1 MTTTTTTTGSSDTIT
16 IEMRDA
22 GAYRVRVART
32 YGAPGKPPLLIFN
45 GIGASL
51 ELVAPF
57 AAALAKHGIG
67 TIVFDI
73 PGIGGS
79 PAPKRPYRFGDM
91 ARLTADLLD
100 GYGLAAVDVA
110 GVSWGGA
117 LAQEFAYKFPHRTR
131 RLILCSTSAGAV
143 AVPGKWSA
151 LRHMALPRTFRAK
164 RDPTTVGGEL
174 FGGRFRT
181 DPDLFRRVAP
191 FLRAAQGPGYQL
203 QILAGIGWT
212 SVPWLHE
219 IVSRTLVIAGTDD
232 PIVPVIN
239 AKLLAS
245 LIPKARM
252 FTVDDG
258 HLFVV
263 SRPAEIAT
271 LFADFLSP

>member
-1 MTTTTTTTGSSDTIT
+1 MSTGNGTTNTT
-16 IEMRDA
+16 IEMRDI
-22 GAYRVRVART
+22 GPYRIRVART
-32 YGAPGKPPLLIFN
+32 YGDRGKPPLLIFN

-51 ELVAPF
+51 ELVGPF
-57 AAALAKHGIG
+57 AADLAQHGIG

-79 PAPKRPYRFGDM
+79 PAPARPYRFGDM
-91 ARLTADLLD
+91 ARITADLLD
-100 GYGLAAVDVA
+100 AYELAVVDIA

-117 LAQEFAYKFPHRTR
+117 LAQEFAYRFPHRTR
-131 RLILCSTSAGAV
+131 RLVLCSTSAGSV

-151 LRHMALPRTFRAK
+151 LRHMAVPRRFRVGK
-164 RDPTTVGGEL
+164 RDAAKIGGEL
-174 FGGRFRT
+174 FGGRFRD
-181 DPDLFRRVAP
+181 DPELFRRIGP
-191 FLRAAQGPGYQL
+191 YLRAAQGPGYRL

-232 PIVPVIN
+232 PIVPVVN

-245 LIPKARM
+245 FIPKARL

-263 SRPAEIAT
+263 TRSGEIAA
-271 LFADFLSP
+271 LIAEFLS

>member
-1 MTTTTTTTGSSDTIT
+1 MTTTGTSAPDTTTT

-22 GAYRVRVART
+22 APYRVRVART
-32 YGAPGKPPLLIFN
+32 YGARGKAPLLIFN

-57 AAALAKHGIG
+57 AADLATHGIG

-79 PAPKRPYRFGDM
+79 PAPRRPYRFGDM
-91 ARLTADLLD
+91 ARLSADLLD
-100 GYGLAAVDVA
+100 GYELATVDVL

-117 LAQEFAYKFPHRTR
+117 LAQEFAYRFPHRTR
-131 RLILCSTSAGAV
+131 KLVLCSTSAGAV

-151 LRHMALPRTFRAK
+151 LRHMALPRTLRTK
-164 RDPTTVGGEL
+164 RDAATVGAEL

-181 DPDLFRRVAP
+181 DPDLFRRIAP
-191 FLRAAQGPGYQL
+191 YLRAAQGAGYQL
-203 QILAGIGWT
+203 QILAGLGWT

-232 PIVPVIN
+232 PIVPIVN

-245 LIPKARM
+245 LIPKARL

-263 SRPAEIAT
+263 TRSAEIAT
-271 LFADFLSP
+271 LTANFLAP

>member
-1 MTTTTTTTGSSDTIT
+1 MTTTDVTTT

-32 YGAPGKPPLLIFN
+32 IGATRKPPLLIFN

-51 ELVAPF
+51 ELVLPF
-57 AAALAKHGIG
+57 AADLATHGIG
-67 TIVFDI
+67 TIVFDV

-79 PAPKRPYRFGDM
+79 PAPKRPYRFGEM

-100 GYGLAAVDVA
+100 GYELAAVDVA

-117 LAQEFAYKFPHRTR
+117 LAQEFAYRFPHRTR
-131 RLILCSTSAGAV
+131 RLILCATTAGSIAL
-143 AVPGKWSA
+143 PGKWSA
-151 LRHMALPRTFRAK
+151 LRHMALPRNLRGK
-164 RDPTTVGGEL
+164 RDAATIGGEL

-181 DPDLFRRVAP
+181 DPELFRRITPA
-191 FLRAAQGPGYQL
+191 LRTSRGAGYQL
-203 QILAGIGWT
+203 QILAGLGWT

-232 PIVPVIN
+232 PIVPLAN

-245 LIPKARM
+245 LIPKARL
-252 FTVDDG
+252 FTVEDG
-258 HLFVV
+258 HMFVV
-263 SRPAEIAT
+263 ARSAEIAS
-271 LFADFLSP
+271 LFAEFLG